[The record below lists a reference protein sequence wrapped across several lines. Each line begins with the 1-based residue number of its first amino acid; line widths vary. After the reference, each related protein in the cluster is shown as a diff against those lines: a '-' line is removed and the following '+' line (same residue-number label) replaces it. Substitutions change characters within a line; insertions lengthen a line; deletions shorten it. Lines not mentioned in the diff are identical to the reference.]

1 MPGPEIQFLT
11 VNHDKYVP
19 FSDGSGKTGARG
31 GKHSMNSSSH
41 PRSRVHQPF
50 DLCSLLDQ
58 LPPNTGPPGTVPT
71 NNGTGLGANANKNL
85 SHVPCKFF
93 RQGNCQAGNSCP
105 FSHNF
110 DGSSAVDKL
119 PCKYFQKGNCK
130 FGSKCALAHFL
141 PDGTRVNLKSL
152 RRQERTHGVL
162 GGNHY
167 GGGNVDGS
175 STKGETPLRTSSK
188 NSGYNSV
195 QDAAFSANYIARTSQ
210 MQTSLGSSYRSHLPQ
225 PGERISFTQMLSAP
239 DVTQHAMNDLY
250 GEFGDFHQEHTRLH
264 RASFDEIETPVSLAS
279 RRSMLHSSGQAF
291 HLTYASR
298 NKPNSPPGTYQ
309 STHTWLTSATTP
321 VNTSLSA
328 SIHNNIYTAFKSM
341 PSTSPTNL
349 KSLPNSIDLSA
360 NLFSASGSQSQLPQ
374 DHFVSST
381 NLGMMHNHQRS
392 FFPLT
397 TESSLRLLDESAILD
412 GSNEDD
418 FDDDEN
424 AFFEDYVPASL
435 GNLIL
440 TPQEQQRRDSRSQ
453 SGTLWVRPNIE
464 RSPSDNRKHCGGEN
478 AMFMMD

>member
-1 MPGPEIQFLT
+1 M
-11 VNHDKYVP
+11 
-19 FSDGSGKTGARG
+19 
-31 GKHSMNSSSH
+31 
-41 PRSRVHQPF
+41 
-50 DLCSLLDQ
+50 
-58 LPPNTGPPGTVPT
+58 
-71 NNGTGLGANANKNL
+71 
-85 SHVPCKFF
+85 
-93 RQGNCQAGNSCP
+93 
-105 FSHNF
+105 
-110 DGSSAVDKL
+110 
-119 PCKYFQKGNCK
+119 
-130 FGSKCALAHFL
+130 
-141 PDGTRVNLKSL
+141 
-152 RRQERTHGVL
+152 
-162 GGNHY
+162 
-167 GGGNVDGS
+167 
-175 STKGETPLRTSSK
+175 
-188 NSGYNSV
+188 
-195 QDAAFSANYIARTSQ
+195 
-210 MQTSLGSSYRSHLPQ
+210 
-225 PGERISFTQMLSAP
+225 
-239 DVTQHAMNDLY
+239 
-250 GEFGDFHQEHTRLH
+250 
-264 RASFDEIETPVSLAS
+264 
-279 RRSMLHSSGQAF
+279 
-291 HLTYASR
+291 
-298 NKPNSPPGTYQ
+298 
-309 STHTWLTSATTP
+309 
-321 VNTSLSA
+321 NTSLSA

-464 RSPSDNRKHCGGEN
+464 RSPSDNKKHCGGEN